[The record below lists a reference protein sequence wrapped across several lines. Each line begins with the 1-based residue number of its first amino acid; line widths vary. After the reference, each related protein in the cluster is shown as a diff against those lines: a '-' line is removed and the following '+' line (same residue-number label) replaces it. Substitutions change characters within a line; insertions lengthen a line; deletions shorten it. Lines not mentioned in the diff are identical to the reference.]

1 MTFPPFFS
9 GAILLF
15 WGWQTDLLL
24 LALPMALL
32 IEGSRYVTTKWDLS
46 QTDFNRITDICSI
59 ILAGLAVFLLTTDAA
74 RVAMKTLRWLPAI
87 CFPLFAAQQ
96 YSVAGRIDLRSL
108 MLLARNKAV
117 AADNKP
123 RTIDI
128 APHYAALC
136 LLAAGTGN
144 VKDGSFFVGMLL
156 FTAWALWPQRSKRF
170 SPTLWFLLLVLI
182 GGAGF
187 AGQLGV
193 YHLQKVAMR
202 MVGNWWL
209 AKNSDPF
216 KRSTSMGDI
225 GELKLSDRI
234 VFRVTPGNKPFQ
246 PVLLRESSYN
256 LYRGTTWHAS
266 PAQFSDV
273 TAEEDLTTWNLQAD
287 PGNGKSFTIWSPL
300 ANEKGMLTLPLGT
313 YQLQNL
319 PVTILKK
326 TPLGAVKVDDGPGLI
341 GYQVRYN
348 LDISEDLPPSE
359 RDLIVPQEELPAI
372 QQIMEELDL
381 QSRKPE
387 EIPSVLTDFFQN
399 QFNYS
404 LKLRAAEQGSTSL
417 ATFLLTSRAGHCEYF
432 ATATVLLLRACG
444 IPARYATGW
453 SAHEESTLEEQIV
466 VRARHAHAWTMVYMN
481 GIWSNLDT
489 TSSSWIETEDAAAS
503 SNLHIFLDLWSFIMF
518 KFSQWRWGTEEGV
531 LKKWWWILLLP
542 LMIILAKRLRA
553 GRKIRRVRTDI
564 EKKTEQSQLE
574 ESPFYR
580 IEQRLNELGFE
591 RNPWEPP
598 LSWIQR
604 MRPTDSL
611 KILSDS
617 LHSCLR
623 LYYQGRFGKKGL
635 TAPQQAQL
643 AKEVDAVLK
652 ELQGEIWLEDTS
664 SSSQP
669 SSAPSL
675 KH

>member
-1 MTFPPFFS
+1 
-9 GAILLF
+9 
-15 WGWQTDLLL
+15 
-24 LALPMALL
+24 
-32 IEGSRYVTTKWDLS
+32 
-46 QTDFNRITDICSI
+46 
-59 ILAGLAVFLLTTDAA
+59 
-74 RVAMKTLRWLPAI
+74 
-87 CFPLFAAQQ
+87 
-96 YSVAGRIDLRSL
+96 
-108 MLLARNKAV
+108 
-117 AADNKP
+117 
-123 RTIDI
+123 
-128 APHYAALC
+128 
-136 LLAAGTGN
+136 
-144 VKDGSFFVGMLL
+144 
-156 FTAWALWPQRSKRF
+156 
-170 SPTLWFLLLVLI
+170 
-182 GGAGF
+182 
-187 AGQLGV
+187 
-193 YHLQKVAMR
+193 
-202 MVGNWWL
+202 
-209 AKNSDPF
+209 
-216 KRSTSMGDI
+216 MGDI

-234 VFRVTPGNKPFQ
+234 VFRVTPEDKPFQ

-266 PAQFSDV
+266 SAYFSDV
-273 TAEEDLTTWNLQAD
+273 TAEKDQTTWNLQAD
-287 PGNGKSFTIWSPL
+287 PGSGKSFTIWTPL
-300 ANEKGMLTLPLGT
+300 KRGKGMLTLPLGA
-313 YQLQNL
+313 YRLRDL
-319 PVTILKK
+319 PVSRLQQ
-326 TPLGAVKVDDGPGLI
+326 TPLGAVKVEDGPGLI
-341 GYQVRYN
+341 GYQVSYN
-348 LDISEDLPPSE
+348 LGVTGDLPPSE
-359 RDLIVPQEELPAI
+359 KDLIIPPEEVPAVQH
-372 QQIMEELDL
+372 IMEELHL
-381 QSRKPE
+381 QSKTPE
-387 EIPSVLTDFFQN
+387 EIIPALADFFEN
-399 QFNYS
+399 EFNYS

-453 SAHEESTLEEQIV
+453 SAHEPSELGNQIV
-466 VRARHAHAWTMVYMN
+466 VRTRHAHAWTVVYMN
-481 GIWSNLDT
+481 GAWRNLDT
-489 TSSSWIETEDAAAS
+489 TSSSWIELEDAAAA
-503 SNLHIFLDLWSFIMF
+503 SNLHFFQDLWSFMIF